1 MHFLPVPNQLHAYAS
16 KVTYKSTYNRTM
28 CDSEES
34 LSPTTIGD
42 EITTLYPI
50 HFLYRCVFF
59 LLLIGEIRFGLSECD
74 FGYVTVQDDVSS
86 GSVCVDNFEDN
97 DNGCGVLCRDLNY
110 T

>member
-1 MHFLPVPNQLHAYAS
+1 
-16 KVTYKSTYNRTM
+16 M
-28 CDSEES
+28 C
-34 LSPTTIGD
+34 
-42 EITTLYPI
+42 
-50 HFLYRCVFF
+50 FF